1 MNEQDK
7 EYLEALYA
15 GFAMIG
21 YLMNG
26 DYSPEEIPGLAKRM
40 ARTMMENGEN
50 EGGIVGIKPRRKA
63 ERKKE
68 YQATNT

>member
-1 MNEQDK
+1 MNEQDR

-15 GFAMIG
+15 GFAMVG
-21 YLMNG
+21 YLING

-40 ARTMMENGEN
+40 ARAMVENGEN

-63 ERKKE
+63 ERKKD
-68 YQATNT
+68 

>member
-15 GFAMIG
+15 GFAMAG

-26 DYSPEEIPGLAKRM
+26 DYSPEEIPALAKRM
-40 ARTMMENGEN
+40 AKSMMEEEPEDGE
-50 EGGIVGIKPRRKA
+50 GIVAIKKRKYV
-63 ERKKE
+63 RKV
-68 YQATNT
+68 

>member
-1 MNEQDK
+1 MHEQDK

-15 GFAMIG
+15 GFAMVG
-21 YLMNG
+21 YLING

-40 ARTMMENGEN
+40 ARAMVENGEN

-63 ERKKE
+63 ERKKD
-68 YQATNT
+68 

>member
-15 GFAMIG
+15 GFAMVG
-21 YLMNG
+21 YLING
-26 DYSPEEIPGLAKRM
+26 DYSPGEIPGLAKRM
-40 ARTMMENGEN
+40 ARAMVENGEN

-63 ERKKE
+63 ERKKD
-68 YQATNT
+68 

>member
-15 GFAMIG
+15 GMAMVG

-26 DYSPEEIPGLAKRM
+26 DYSPEEIPSLAKNM
-40 ARTMMENGEN
+40 AKSMMEDETMV
-50 EGGIVGIKPRRKA
+50 EEGIVAIKKRIRRKP
-63 ERKKE
+63 
-68 YQATNT
+68 

>member
-15 GFAMIG
+15 GFAMVG
-21 YLMNG
+21 YLING
-26 DYSPEEIPGLAKRM
+26 DYSPEEIPDLAKRM
-40 ARTMMENGEN
+40 ARAMVENGEN

-63 ERKKE
+63 ERKKD
-68 YQATNT
+68 

>member
-15 GFAMIG
+15 GFAMVG

-26 DYSPEEIPGLAKRM
+26 DYTPEEIPGRAKQM
-40 ARTMMENGEN
+40 ARAMMEEETN
-50 EGGIVGIKPRRKA
+50 EGGIVAIKPRRKTG
-63 ERKKE
+63 KKDS
-68 YQATNT
+68 